1 MIYRYVW
8 VYIYI
13 YILCYMVWRASLM
26 QVHKSYS
33 PAEGLSKGG
42 ICRLASVMVVHDSH
56 SPADGHQKCK
66 CMNPTA
72 LQKGCRR
79 EGAADRH
86 R

>member
-1 MIYRYVW
+1 
-8 VYIYI
+8 
-13 YILCYMVWRASLM
+13 M

-42 ICRLASVMVVHDSH
+42 ICRLASIMVVHDSH
-56 SPADGHQKCK
+56 SPADVHQKCK

-79 EGAADRH
+79 EGPADWH

>member
-1 MIYRYVW
+1 MCISLSLSLSLYIYM
-8 VYIYI
+8 YIYI
-13 YILCYMVWRASLM
+13 YMVRRASLK

-42 ICRLASVMVVHDSH
+42 ICRLASVNVVHESH

-72 LQKGCRR
+72 LQMGIRN
-79 EGAADRH
+79 ASA
-86 R
+86 